1 MVASY
6 VMIRALLTTAVE
18 ANAIFPPVVVVNIPV
33 GIKVICPPVPE
44 IGTGAVIVAIGVV
57 PDTNAIAVEGA
68 IVVAD
73 AIVGATTLVAVTP
86 TMVGV
91 VIVGEDPVISVPDVG
106 RVTLVL
112 PAAVNSIG

>member
-1 MVASY
+1 
-6 VMIRALLTTAVE
+6 MIRALLTTAVE
-18 ANAIFPPVVVVNIPV
+18 ASAIFPPVVVVNIPV
-33 GIKVICPPVPE
+33 GIRVICPPVLE
-44 IGTGAVIVAIGVV
+44 IGNGAVMVTIGVT
-57 PDTNAIAVEGA
+57 PDTNEIAVEGA

-73 AIVGATTLVAVTP
+73 AMVGATTLVAVTP

>member
-1 MVASY
+1 
-6 VMIRALLTTAVE
+6 MIKALLTTAVE
-18 ANAIFPPVVVVNIPV
+18 ANAIFPAVVVVNVPV

-44 IGTGAVIVAIGVV
+44 IGAGAVMVAIAVT

-73 AIVGATTLVAVTP
+73 AMVGAAALVAVTP

-112 PAAVNSIG
+112 PVAVNSIA